1 MARKKEFHSMNKIK
15 VLGLAGVLLASTA
28 SVAKA
33 DPTQFTG
40 FQVGALLGMS
50 GMHMKSPQISNQYF
64 SNNGGSAGF
73 YLGYGMVLSG
83 FYVGIDGNYT
93 LPFAKMDDIK
103 YKSSADIALRLGMD
117 INKVALPYIRL
128 GYAMNKVNSTNVS
141 GFAYGLGIDTKLAPQ
156 MVLGLE
162 AMQTVDSE
170 KNGAKF
176 HFSTVRLKL
185 AFHL

>member
-1 MARKKEFHSMNKIK
+1 MNKIK
-15 VLGLAGVLLASTA
+15 VLGIAGVFLAGTA

-40 FQVGALLGMS
+40 FQIGALLGMS
-50 GMHMKSPQISNQYF
+50 GLHMKNTTTTNEYF
-64 SNNGGSAGF
+64 SNNGGSVGF
-73 YLGYGMVLSG
+73 YLGYGMVFSG
-83 FYVGIDGNYT
+83 VFVGVDGNYT
-93 LPFAKMDDIK
+93 LPFVKEDNLK

-128 GYAMNKVNSTNVS
+128 GYAMNKVESTNYS
-141 GFAYGLGIDTKLAPQ
+141 GFTYGLGIDTKLAPQ

-170 KNGAKF
+170 KAGLKF
-176 HFSTVRLKL
+176 HFSTVRVKL